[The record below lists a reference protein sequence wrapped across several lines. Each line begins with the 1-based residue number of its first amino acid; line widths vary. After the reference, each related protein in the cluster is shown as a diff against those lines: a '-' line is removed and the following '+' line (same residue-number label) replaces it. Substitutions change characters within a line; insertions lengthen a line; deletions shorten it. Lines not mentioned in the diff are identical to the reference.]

1 MVRNWYKQNQCL
13 NLKPTVVIKPNI
25 LLYKAGERM
34 VSRVSSY
41 FPKGDTCISITKICE
56 DVHKITISIKIDI
69 ETKHLE
75 KVFGWES
82 GPLPIGA

>member
-41 FPKGDTCISITKICE
+41 FPKGGTSITRICE

-75 KVFGWES
+75 KVVG
-82 GPLPIGA
+82 